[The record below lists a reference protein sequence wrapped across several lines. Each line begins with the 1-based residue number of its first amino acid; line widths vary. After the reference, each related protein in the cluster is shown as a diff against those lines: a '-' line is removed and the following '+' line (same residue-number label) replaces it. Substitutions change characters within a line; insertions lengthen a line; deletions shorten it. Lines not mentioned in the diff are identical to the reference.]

1 MIRKMRRRKMREEE
15 EDEEE
20 EEEEEEEE
28 KEEEL
33 YLYSII
39 LKRGPWAPAV
49 NPGRVAQA

>member
-1 MIRKMRRRKMREEE
+1 MIRRMRRRKMREEE

-20 EEEEEEEE
+20 VEEEEE